1 MRRILSLIGR
11 GGGPDHR
18 AVFHT
23 FAEGLARVLLRPP
36 RPTARVR
43 AVEG

>member
-23 FAEGLARVLLRPP
+23 FAVGLARVLRPR

>member
-1 MRRILSLIGR
+1 MRRMLSLIGA
-11 GGGPDHR
+11 GGGRDHR

-23 FAEGLARVLLRPP
+23 FAEGLARVIRPT
-36 RPTARVR
+36 RTTARVR

>member
-1 MRRILSLIGR
+1 MRRILSLIGA

-18 AVFHT
+18 AVFHA
-23 FAEGLARVLLRPP
+23 FAESLARVIRPH
-36 RPTARVR
+36 RPQVRVR